1 MNNNKQ
7 IEKIAHKIL
16 GNATEYGSKNA
27 PIGSRE
33 RSYYETEVNG
43 IVKGINWQKQQDEAR
58 MLEQFDKGFTAG
70 SNETANRLNEQYKE
84 LLDSHNELLRTLEHS
99 RSFMTAHIP
108 EKIFDMVDGVIT
120 KAKNIKL

>member
-43 IVKGINWQKQQDEAR
+43 IVKGINWQKQQDEA
-58 MLEQFDKGFTAG
+58 K
-70 SNETANRLNEQYKE
+70 YKE
-84 LLDSHNELLRTLEHS
+84 LLDSHNELLEAAIDIEWLFSNGADSSELRESIYLKLKPA
-99 RSFMTAHIP
+99 FL
-108 EKIFDMVDGVIT
+108 